1 VTTGLTHESDSLKGS
16 LVVIGLGIVALVGI
30 SLTSELHAAIGL
42 LVLISLMLSAF
53 PNARMGI
60 LILLLPFAH
69 AGLGLEPLRGFGSYD
84 IYAGL
89 FLIIFVLR
97 FISRDLFTSRR
108 IPVLGYTG
116 IMFICFVPSLLNSID
131 LTVSAIAFIQFLVSA
146 LTAAGVC
153 YYLIQESNQK
163 IIYLLLALFVVE
175 AAATG
180 AYGIYESYT
189 SRSFMRGVTGRVFFG
204 PFQDVNYY
212 ASYLLMAVP
221 FALGS
226 ILLSKR
232 FLWKVVWFFV
242 AILLI
247 TSIISTVSRA
257 GILTLALVI
266 LSYGL
271 YLTLVTRGPRRLLG
285 LSVLLFFFS
294 VVSVLLF
301 SEAGSKLV
309 DLFTLSRRLE
319 TVVAG
324 RDPSLDQRQ
333 KIFEVGTRIA
343 IAHPFVGIGFGAFE
357 KTFDTYRGASLSP
370 DSPKA
375 AHNTALRL
383 FAETGFV
390 GFIPSLFFAL
400 VVRRFLFKAYRKIPD
415 ERHRIMMGSVILS
428 LFSFFLMSLT
438 LDAMFEPHFWVM
450 LGIAVASASKYIEQD
465 SKPSPIGM
473 AVQNHDFR

>member
-1 VTTGLTHESDSLKGS
+1 MRLSFADATLRKEALLPLGLAITGL
-16 LVVIGLGIVALVGI
+16 VALT
-30 SLTSELHAAIGL
+30 LTSETHLALGFLAL
-42 LVLISLMLSAF
+42 LVLISSFLRVARLAF
-53 PNARMGI
+53 

-69 AGLGLEPLRGFGSYD
+69 AGLGLEPLRGFGIYD

-89 FLIIFVLR
+89 FLIIFVLQ
-97 FISRDLFTSRR
+97 FVSRDLFISHR
-108 IPVLGYTG
+108 IPLFGYTG
-116 IMFICFVPSLLNSID
+116 IMLICFVPSLMNSID
-131 LTVSAIAFIQFLVSA
+131 LTVSAIAFVQFLVTA

-163 IIYLLLALFVVE
+163 IIYFLLALFVVE

-212 ASYLLMAVP
+212 ASYLLMALP

-226 ILLSKR
+226 ILLSRR
-232 FLWKVVWFFV
+232 FLWKVVWCFA

-257 GILTLALVI
+257 GLLAMAIVI
-266 LSYGL
+266 FTYGL
-271 YLTLVTRGPRRLLG
+271 YLTLGSKGSRRLLG
-285 LSVLLFFFS
+285 LSVLVFFFG
-294 VVSVLLF
+294 VVSVLTLTDL
-301 SEAGSKLV
+301 GSKVV

-319 TVVAG
+319 TVVIG
-324 RDPSLDQRQ
+324 KDPSLNQRE
-333 KIFEVGTRIA
+333 KIYRVSIRVAE
-343 IAHPFVGIGFGAFE
+343 AHPVVGVGFGAFE
-357 KTFDTYRGASLSP
+357 ETFPTYRGATLLP
-370 DSPKA
+370 DAPRS

-390 GFIPSLFFAL
+390 GFIPSLFFVLA
-400 VVRRFLFKAYRKIPD
+400 VTRYLFKAYRKIAD
-415 ERHRIMMGSVILS
+415 ERHRIMMGSVMLS

-438 LDAMFEPHFWVM
+438 FDGMFEPHFWVM
-450 LGIAVASASKYIEQD
+450 LGIAVALASMYMEQD
-465 SKPSPIGM
+465 SKPSRMGI
-473 AVQNHDFR
+473 AVQNHESR